1 MKKLIILFLTI
12 IMIMGGIVDSF
23 AVLEVG
29 QRNVF
34 PKADCEKL
42 LTYRGTP
49 IRTTYVAYI
58 KDGIEYPAY
67 CLDSTVD
74 GVGERGEYV
83 VNGADKL
90 RNIDVWRAII
100 NGYPYKS
107 LEELGAANGQ
117 EAFTATKQAV
127 YTMIYNRST
136 SDYGA
141 VDSDSGRR
149 TYQIYCNIVNAARSS
164 GEVIVDN
171 VYTNLHV
178 ISNEWQIYNNENILY
193 KEYYADSNV
202 TSGNYTILLNGDIPA
217 GTIIIDD
224 NGQEKN
230 EFRMNEH
237 FKILIPMSSLEQS
250 GNFRIDATAKL
261 ETKPVMFGTTTI
273 PGTQDYALTGF
284 MYEEVGSSIQE
295 NYLENSTQISIL
307 KKDEESEEVLEN
319 VKFDLLN
326 SDEEKL
332 LEDLTTDKDGKILI
346 ENIMPGKYYIKEV
359 ECLEGYELN
368 TEIYEVQIEYG
379 EQKEVVIT
387 NKKIIPPPEPE
398 PEPEPEPQPEPKPEI
413 IPEPEK
419 PEETVSVVESPPQII
434 VVQKE
439 IRVLPRTGY

>member
-1 MKKLIILFLTI
+1 
-12 IMIMGGIVDSF
+12 MG
-23 AVLEVG
+23 
-29 QRNVF
+29 
-34 PKADCEKL
+34 
-42 LTYRGTP
+42 
-49 IRTTYVAYI
+49 
-58 KDGIEYPAY
+58 
-67 CLDSTVD
+67 
-74 GVGERGEYV
+74 
-83 VNGADKL
+83 
-90 RNIDVWRAII
+90 
-100 NGYPYKS
+100 
-107 LEELGAANGQ
+107 
-117 EAFTATKQAV
+117 
-127 YTMIYNRST
+127 
-136 SDYGA
+136 
-141 VDSDSGRR
+141 
-149 TYQIYCNIVNAARSS
+149 
-164 GEVIVDN
+164 
-171 VYTNLHV
+171 
-178 ISNEWQIYNNENILY
+178 
-193 KEYYADSNV
+193 
-202 TSGNYTILLNGDIPA
+202 
-217 GTIIIDD
+217 
-224 NGQEKN
+224 
-230 EFRMNEH
+230 EH
-237 FKILIPMSSLEQS
+237 FKILIPMSSLLES
-250 GNFRIDATAKL
+250 GTFNINAIAKL
-261 ETKPVMFGTTTI
+261 DTKPVMFGTTTI

>member
-1 MKKLIILFLTI
+1 MKKLVIIFLVAILTV
-12 IMIMGGIVDSF
+12 GITMDSF

-42 LTYRGTP
+42 LTYKGTP
-49 IRTTYVAYI
+49 IRTTYVAYM

-67 CLDSTVD
+67 CLDANVD

-83 VNGADKL
+83 VNSADKL

-100 NGYPYKS
+100 NGYPYKT

-141 VDSDSGRR
+141 VNSDSGRR

-164 GEVIVDN
+164 SEVIIDN

-178 ISNEWQIYNNENILY
+178 VTNDWQIYNNENVLY

-202 TSGNYTILLNGDIPA
+202 ASGSYVISLSGNTPFGTKIISNNGE
-217 GTIIIDD
+217 
-224 NGQEKN
+224 EKN
-230 EFRMNEH
+230 EFRMSEH
-237 FKILIPMSSLEQS
+237 FKILIPMSSLQDS
-250 GNFRIDATAKL
+250 GNFKIDAIAKL

-284 MYEEVGSSIQE
+284 MYEEVGSSVEE
-295 NYLENSTQISIL
+295 NYLKNSTKITML

-319 VKFDLLN
+319 VKFDFMN
-326 SDEEKL
+326 SDQEKL
-332 LEDLTTDKDGKILI
+332 YTDLTTDKDGKIVI
-346 ENIMPGKYYIKEV
+346 ENIMPGKYYIKEI
-359 ECLEGYELN
+359 ESAEGYELN
-368 TEIYEVQIEYG
+368 TEIYEVEIKYG
-379 EQKEVVIT
+379 EEKEIVIT
-387 NKKIIPPPEPE
+387 NKKIVPPEPE
-398 PEPEPEPQPEPKPEI
+398 PQLEPEPIPEI
-413 IPEPEK
+413 ESEPEK
-419 PEETVSVVESPPQII
+419 P
-434 VVQKE
+434 KE
-439 IRVLPRTGY
+439 IIPARESSSEIISIPQEVKILPRTGY